1 MSRSKQ
7 IEHIREILIGYLS
20 NLMSMLQHMH
30 TWWTDTM
37 SPLSSLSRRLA
48 KVEQKLADSARREK
62 LVNCICGDTII
73 AVSTAPEQFEAE
85 MNRTCPV
92 HGFRRLE
99 KIIPVIFGRVDA
111 SDEPETD
118 GPDTDEVDKDQA
130 KNQAKLLQ
138 LLETYELRFWKDCM
152 SRVELEGHES

>member
-92 HGFRRLE
+92 HGFRR
-99 KIIPVIFGRVDA
+99 FGEICAVMFGC
-111 SDEPETD
+111 TD
-118 GPDTDEVDKDQA
+118 GPETEEE
-130 KNQAKLLQ
+130 AKLGQ
-138 LLETYELRFWKDCM
+138 LLETYELRL
-152 SRVELEGHES
+152 S

>member
-92 HGFRRLE
+92 HGFRRFG
-99 KIIPVIFGRVDA
+99 KICAVMFGV
-111 SDEPETD
+111 TD
-118 GPDTDEVDKDQA
+118 GPETKEE
-130 KNQAKLLQ
+130 AKLRQ
-138 LLETYELRFWKDCM
+138 LLETYELRL
-152 SRVELEGHES
+152 SQLSQSSVEFEK